1 MANLNGSH
9 VLMMQ
14 QDDAGNVHLRSYSTA
29 AL

>member
-14 QDDAGNVHLRSYSTA
+14 RDDEGDIHLRSYSTA
-29 AL
+29 SL